1 MSQTK
6 LTRRQWAGALA
17 VSTQVAAAAAAR
29 TPAQPDSPADLLAQ
43 AKQSAQH
50 DREVLAKFKIDR
62 SLEPA
67 TRFEA

>member
-17 VSTQVAAAAAAR
+17 VSTQVAASAAAQ
-29 TPAQPDSPADLLAQ
+29 TPAQSDSPTGLLAQ
-43 AKQSAQH
+43 AKQSVQSN
-50 DREVLAKFKIDR
+50 REVLAKFKIDR